1 MIPPQGVGGGVI
13 PNEMLV
19 STAGIFTVYDP
30 SKNTITDSFTVQ
42 EGMELGCFN
51 KLNIVSGGVMY
62 VKGVFNVY

>member
-1 MIPPQGVGGGVI
+1 MIPPQGFGGGVL
-13 PNEMLV
+13 PSEMLI

-30 SKNTITDSFTVQ
+30 SKNTISSTFTVK

-62 VKGVFNVY
+62 VKGVFSVY